1 MTPTNPLK
9 NSNGLA
15 MVLALSLTGLLS
27 LLGIWLLLQAKTA
40 FRVTTATTRYES
52 VFNLAEAALQLSMRC
67 VQANTIYPTF
77 ANFSGTTELTAGLP
91 ACASPSPSS
100 FGNGLIIPGIDPVG
114 YGDPPPGWSMVWH
127 GYSSYHSVF
136 YKLRGEGQIELPS
149 SQGDSKTAVL
159 SFATKISH

>member
-67 VQANTIYPTF
+67 VQANTLYPTW

-91 ACASPSPSS
+91 AYASPSS
-100 FGNGLIIPGIDPVG
+100 FGNGLIDPGIYYAGYDPN
-114 YGDPPPGWSMVWH
+114 PPPGWSTVWH
-127 GYSSYHSVF
+127 GYSGYHSVF
-136 YKLRGEGQIELPS
+136 YKLRGEGRIQLPS